1 VLAPR
6 ETHIRRRPICR
17 ITTVVATHHLMLIRL
32 SLLLLTL
39 LAPLAAQSKYKVI
52 CERHVFPILE
62 RNCIECHRTA
72 YVDDNGRKKRPKGK
86 VMFDTLA
93 NIQKSKRGRLFV
105 AKDTEASLILD
116 SITLPA
122 DDEDRMPP
130 QKAGPPLSKRDV
142 DLITKW
148 IEQGADFGSWTGEAK
163 TSGGKAKPSKA
174 KPSKPAKSTSKK
186 PRKRSRPAPIVTLS
200 KGLTPVSPAILKS
213 FQNSEF
219 QVKSVGDG
227 NPLLS
232 VSCCGKTDDVS
243 DATLAKL
250 GPIADNI
257 FELDLARSQ
266 VGDAGCRQIAKMPR
280 LTKLSLRQTK
290 VGNSGV
296 KELAACQE
304 LRSLN
309 LFGTATGDYALT
321 ALASLKRLE
330 NLYLYET
337 ETTAKA
343 VVRLR
348 EAIPGLRIV
357 SALDLP
363 EPMTEDEKP
372 KRRRR

>member
-1 VLAPR
+1 
-6 ETHIRRRPICR
+6 
-17 ITTVVATHHLMLIRL
+17 MLIRL

-39 LAPLAAQSKYKVI
+39 LAPLAAQSKDKVI
-52 CERHVFPILE
+52 FERHVFPILK
-62 RNCIECHRTA
+62 RNCIECHRA
-72 YVDDNGRKKRPKGK
+72 EYLDNNGRKKRPKGK

-93 NIQKSKRGRLFV
+93 NIKKSKRGRLFV
-105 AKDTEASLILD
+105 ANDTDASLILD

-130 QKAGPPLSKRDV
+130 AKAGPPLSKRDV

-148 IEQGADFGSWTGEAK
+148 IDQGADFGTWTGEAK
-163 TSGGKAKPSKA
+163 KSGRKP
-174 KPSKPAKSTSKK
+174 KPPKPTKSTSKK
-186 PRKRSRPAPIVTLS
+186 PNKRSGPSPVVTLS
-200 KGLTPVSPAILKS
+200 KGLQPISAAVLKS
-213 FQNSEF
+213 FAGSEF

-232 VSCCGKTDDVS
+232 VTCCGKTENVT

-250 GPIADNI
+250 APIAANI
-257 FELDLARSQ
+257 FELDLARSE
-266 VGDAGCRQIAKMPR
+266 VGDAGCRQLAKMPR
-280 LTKLSLRQTK
+280 LVKLSLRQTQ

-321 ALASLKRLE
+321 ALASLKHLRS
-330 NLYLYET
+330 LYLYET
-337 ETTAKA
+337 ETTANA

-348 EAIPGLRIV
+348 KAIPGLRVV

-363 EPMTEDEKP
+363 EPMAEEEKP

>member
-1 VLAPR
+1 
-6 ETHIRRRPICR
+6 
-17 ITTVVATHHLMLIRL
+17 MLLRL

-39 LAPLAAQSKYKVI
+39 LTPIAAQSTSKVI
-52 CERHVFPILE
+52 FERHIVPILK
-62 RNCIECHRTA
+62 RNCIECHQGE
-72 YVDDNGRKKRPKGK
+72 YVDNNGRKQRPKGK

-93 NIQKSKRGRLFV
+93 NIKKSKRGRLFV
-105 AKDTEASLILD
+105 AKDTDASLILD

-130 QKAGPPLSKRDV
+130 AKAGPPLSKRDIG
-142 DLITKW
+142 LITKW

-163 TSGGKAKPSKA
+163 KSGSKPTPSKSSKASKKPSKQSG
-174 KPSKPAKSTSKK
+174 PS
-186 PRKRSRPAPIVTLS
+186 PILTLS
-200 KGLTPVSPAILKS
+200 KGLRPISAAVLKS
-213 FQNSEF
+213 FHDSEF

-232 VSCCGKTDDVS
+232 VTCCGKTENVS

-266 VGDAGCRQIAKMPR
+266 VGDAGCRQLAKMPR

-321 ALASLKRLE
+321 AIASLKHLE

-348 EAIPGLRIV
+348 AAIPGLRVV

-363 EPMTEDEKP
+363 EPMKEDATP

>member
-1 VLAPR
+1 
-6 ETHIRRRPICR
+6 
-17 ITTVVATHHLMLIRL
+17 
-32 SLLLLTL
+32 
-39 LAPLAAQSKYKVI
+39 
-52 CERHVFPILE
+52 
-62 RNCIECHRTA
+62 
-72 YVDDNGRKKRPKGK
+72 
-86 VMFDTLA
+86 
-93 NIQKSKRGRLFV
+93 
-105 AKDTEASLILD
+105 
-116 SITLPA
+116 
-122 DDEDRMPP
+122 MPP

-186 PRKRSRPAPIVTLS
+186 PRKRSGPAPIVTLS

-213 FQNSEF
+213 FQDSEF

-363 EPMTEDEKP
+363 EPMKEDEKP